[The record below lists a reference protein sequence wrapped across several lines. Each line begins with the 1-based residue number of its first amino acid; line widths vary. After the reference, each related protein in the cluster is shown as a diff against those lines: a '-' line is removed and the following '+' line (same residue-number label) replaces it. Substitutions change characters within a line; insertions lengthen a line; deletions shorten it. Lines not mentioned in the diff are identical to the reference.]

1 VYDSRWQYIRVA
13 TWLCHEHRWVSDRGS
28 SSDHGSFQKLSVWSY
43 QGRSSE
49 GRNRGTFPLLY
60 IKNNYTLYWLNC
72 ITHDEKCH
80 DRLNAQTNICVDI
93 QVYSAREYIH
103 HPNFDKRSIPSQS
116 SHHTV
121 MFATLSLTLPHV
133 AVCIKLSRVWLII
146 HYVNFQIRCPGLLID
161 S

>member
-1 VYDSRWQYIRVA
+1 
-13 TWLCHEHRWVSDRGS
+13 
-28 SSDHGSFQKLSVWSY
+28 
-43 QGRSSE
+43 
-49 GRNRGTFPLLY
+49 LY
-60 IKNNYTLYWLNC
+60 IKNYYTLYWLNC

-80 DRLNAQTNICVDI
+80 DHLNAQTNICLDI

-103 HPNFDKRSIPSQS
+103 HPNFEEHSTPSQS

-133 AVCIKLSRVWLII
+133 AVCIELSGAWLII